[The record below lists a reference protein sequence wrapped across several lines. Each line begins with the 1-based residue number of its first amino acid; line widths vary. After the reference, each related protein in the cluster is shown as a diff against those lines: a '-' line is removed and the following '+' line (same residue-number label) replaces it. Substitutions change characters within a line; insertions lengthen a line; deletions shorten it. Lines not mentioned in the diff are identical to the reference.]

1 MSSDNMNNT
10 GLSGALS
17 TLNINESNNNEEK
30 DATTNDTDI
39 NTVAILLCA
48 NCGKSDESSG
58 DLKAC
63 TACKLVKYCNR
74 ECQIAHRPQHKKA
87 CKKRAAELHDEKL
100 FKEPQ
105 PPEECPI
112 CMLPPPLYDNSTG
125 TTFHTCCGK
134 EICDGCEYAMAE
146 SGAKELCPFCRTP
159 YAKSDKEEII
169 RLKKLMEKG
178 NPNAYYQL
186 AGYYDNGSC
195 GLPQDLAK
203 ANELYLKAGELGH
216 AGAYY
221 NLGNSFQNG
230 QGVEVDRKKAK
241 HYFELAAMNGSVK
254 ARYNLG
260 ATEYNAGNHQRA
272 FKHFQLAA
280 SAGLKE
286 SLDMV
291 KKGYMAEHVTKEEYA
306 NTLREYQK
314 SQDETKSDAR
324 DKAQAFYEMH
334 V

>member
-1 MSSDNMNNT
+1 MNNA

-17 TLNINESNNNEEK
+17 SLNINESNKNEEK
-30 DATTNDTDI
+30 DANTSNNTVDI

-48 NCGKSDESSG
+48 KCGKGEESSG

-74 ECQIAHRPQHKKA
+74 ECQIAHRPQHKKM
-87 CKKRAAELHDEKL
+87 CKKRAAELHDEEL
-100 FKEPQ
+100 FKEAL

-112 CMLPPPLYDNSTG
+112 CMLPPPLYENSTG
-125 TTFHTCCGK
+125 MTFHPCCGK
-134 EICDGCEYAMAE
+134 TICDGCEYAMAE

-216 AGAYY
+216 AGAYF
-221 NLGNSFQNG
+221 NLGCSYKNG
-230 QGVEVDRKKAK
+230 DGVAVDKKKAK
-241 HYFELAAMNGSVK
+241 HYCELAAMNGSVM
-254 ARYNLG
+254 ARLNLG
-260 ATEYNAGNHQRA
+260 CIEGRGGNHQRA
-272 FKHFQLAA
+272 FKHLILAA
-280 SAGLKE
+280 CAGYKP
-286 SLDMV
+286 SLDLL
-291 KKGYMAEHVTKEEYA
+291 KDGYMDGLVTKEQYA

-314 SQDETKSDAR
+314 SQDEMKSDAR
-324 DKAQAFYEMH
+324 DKARAFY
-334 V
+334 